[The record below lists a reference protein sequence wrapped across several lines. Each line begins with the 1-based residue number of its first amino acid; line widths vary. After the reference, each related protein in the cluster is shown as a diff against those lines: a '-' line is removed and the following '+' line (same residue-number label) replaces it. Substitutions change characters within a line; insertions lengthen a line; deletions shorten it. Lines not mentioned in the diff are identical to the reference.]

1 VQLVYETAPRYCGP
15 AVEMNDSV
23 DFLVGQ
29 TVEQIWVW
37 GPFRLLFDSREPQ
50 VYVDVEGTAHLTRDG
65 EGAEINFFTEGN
77 AAEAAKLLSLLWKR
91 VAGARIENGVLR
103 LSFDN
108 GAALSAF
115 PSERYESWH
124 ALGNGRAIFCLPGGG
139 IGTVG

>member
-1 VQLVYETAPRYCGP
+1 
-15 AVEMNDSV
+15 VEINDSV

-50 VYVDVEGTAHLTRDG
+50 VYVDVEGAAHLTADG
-65 EGAEINFFTEGN
+65 ESVDINFFTEGN
-77 AAEAAKLLSLLWKR
+77 ATEAAKLLSLLWKR
-91 VAGARIENGVLR
+91 VVAAKIEDAVLR

-108 GAALSAF
+108 GAELSAL

-124 ALGNGRAIFCLPGGG
+124 VQGDSRTIFCLPGGD
-139 IGTVG
+139 IETVG